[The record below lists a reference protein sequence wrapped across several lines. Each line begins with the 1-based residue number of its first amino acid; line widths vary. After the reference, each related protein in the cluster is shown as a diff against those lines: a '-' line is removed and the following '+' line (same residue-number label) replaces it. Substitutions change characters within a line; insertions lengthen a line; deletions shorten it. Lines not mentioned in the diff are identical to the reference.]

1 MRLAEQVATVP
12 DGISSRSV
20 TIAGSG
26 ETFKVAPG
34 ESVLAAAL
42 NANLNLAHD
51 CKSGTCSTCRVK
63 LVEGAISYR
72 EEPMGLLPEEAE
84 AGFAL
89 ACQALPVTDLVI
101 EAEVMPPLAAA
112 PERREAVVCGLR
124 RFSPDVTHLT
134 LELPGLEAFT
144 YLPGQH
150 VSILLPD
157 GRPRSFSMAS
167 APKANRFDLHIR
179 RIPGGAFTEGRLP
192 GLKAGERLDVELPLG
207 SFFLRKEDFRPLLM
221 VATGTGLAPIKSILE
236 SLMDEPDSPPALLY
250 WGAREPGGLYLNDE
264 IAGWRERMAEFD
276 YRPVLS
282 RAGPDW
288 QGRRGYVQDA
298 VLAEVEDLSEYAI
311 YLCGSPNMVA
321 SAKAAFI
328 AAGASLNHI
337 YADSFLFQH
346 NRQDI

>member
-1 MRLAEQVATVP
+1 LSHR
-12 DGISSRSV
+12 V

-26 ETFKVAPG
+26 ESFTVAAG

-42 NANLNLAHD
+42 CANLNLAHD
-51 CKSGTCSTCRVK
+51 CKSGTCGTCKVR
-63 LVEGAISYR
+63 LVEGEISYR

-89 ACQALPVTDLVI
+89 ACQARPHSDLVI
-101 EAEVMPPLAAA
+101 EATVQPALAVPPARHKAIVHA
-112 PERREAVVCGLR
+112 IEPFG
-124 RFSPDVTHLT
+124 PDVTHLT

-150 VSILLPD
+150 VSILLED

-167 APKANRFDLHIR
+167 APKGNLFDLHVR
-179 RIPGGAFTEGRLP
+179 RIPGGVFTEGRLP
-192 GLKAGERLDVELPLG
+192 SLTPGDSLDVELPLG

-236 SLMDEPDSPPALLY
+236 SLMDDPDCPPSLLY
-250 WGAREPGGLYLNDE
+250 WGMRQPEGLYLHDA
-264 IAGWRERMAEFD
+264 IATWTARLPEFE

-282 RAGPDW
+282 RADTSW
-288 QGRRGYVQDA
+288 DGRRGYVHDA
-298 VLAEVEDLSEYAI
+298 VCADIEDLSEYAI
-311 YLCGSPNMVA
+311 YLCGSPNMIA
-321 SAKAAFI
+321 SAKAQFI
-328 AAGASLNHI
+328 AGGASLNHI

-346 NRQDI
+346 NREGS